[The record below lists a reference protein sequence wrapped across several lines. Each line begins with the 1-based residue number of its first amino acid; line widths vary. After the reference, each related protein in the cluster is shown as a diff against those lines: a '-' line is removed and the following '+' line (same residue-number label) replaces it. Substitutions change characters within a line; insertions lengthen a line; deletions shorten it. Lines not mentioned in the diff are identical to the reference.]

1 MTDLPRSQQ
10 NFDPMHDL
18 GRGGSFWLVDQK
30 ETAIQHEIA
39 LGHDDCTE
47 RNDKFMKEA
56 LLLDLF
62 QQIFDPLGFILSL
75 IVEELDGWDKSKLQ
89 LFADL

>member
-1 MTDLPRSQQ
+1 MTDLPRPQQ
-10 NFDPMHDL
+10 NFYPMHHQ
-18 GRGGSFWLVDQK
+18 GRRRTFWLVDQK
-30 ETAIQHEIA
+30 ETAIHHEIA
-39 LGHDDCTE
+39 LGHDDCTK
-47 RNDKFMKEA
+47 RDDKLMKEA

-75 IVEELDGWDKSKLQ
+75 IVEELDGWDKSELQ

>member
-10 NFDPMHDL
+10 NFDPMHHL
-18 GRGGSFWLVDQK
+18 SRGGSFWLVDQK
-30 ETAIQHEIA
+30 ETAIHHKIA
-39 LGHDDCTE
+39 LGHDDCTK
-47 RNDKFMKEA
+47 RDDKLMKEA

-75 IVEELDGWDKSKLQ
+75 IVEELDGWDKSELQ